1 MASTWTSG
9 TTLQGLDQT
18 FQACALTLGYGL
30 RLFTYFFHSVFRD
43 CYQLGIQNIFDHKRF
58 LKFARVCDVE
68 GEKYICTRDKVL
80 ISDIT
85 IHSGDQCVL
94 TNYNLCFQEV
104 GNLYDMFHMRNC
116 LHRRAYQHT
125 VGNIIETM

>member
-1 MASTWTSG
+1 MWTSG
-9 TTLQGLDQT
+9 TTSQGLDQNG
-18 FQACALTLGYGL
+18 QACALALPFGL
-30 RLFTYFFHSVFRD
+30 PLFTYFFRSVFRD

-58 LKFARVCDVE
+58 LKFARVCDVD
-68 GEKYICTRDKVL
+68 GEMYICTRDKVP

-85 IHSGDQCVL
+85 IL
-94 TNYNLCFQEV
+94 TAGQRLLISFNLCFQEV

-116 LHRRAYQHT
+116 LHQRAYQHP